1 MTDWSIWMLEYARR
15 PEQPVGLVLYGYWNA
30 GTVAVPFSYVYMESP
45 EHRVLVDV
53 GYDAESYGGQLAQND
68 GVVGWQ
74 DARQVLAAV
83 GRSPEDIDVVLI
95 THAHFDH
102 IGNLAAFPNAHVF
115 LQGREVEAWDEILGR
130 GRAFSRLAGALD
142 PADLLHLASLR
153 QQGRLTLL
161 AGPTEQLLPG
171 VSVRTAFDT
180 HTAGSQYVVVQSR
193 QGDWV
198 MAGDNIYSYGNVEGD
213 GDGSLIP
220 IGFSAGSQT
229 NNLLSMQD
237 MLTAAGGSRRLV
249 IVHEGETFQRHPSAV
264 GSGGL
269 RIAELC
275 LAPGMPSRLP
285 GPVAGSGTGG
295 ADGGRATP
303 APDTTA

>member
-1 MTDWSIWMLEYARR
+1 MDWSIWMLEYARR

-30 GTVAVPFSYVYMESP
+30 GTVSVPFSYVYLESS
-45 EHRVLVDV
+45 EHRILIDV
-53 GYDAESYGGQLAQND
+53 GYDAESYGGQLARND

-74 DARQVLAAV
+74 DARAVLAGV
-83 GRSPEDIDVVLI
+83 GRTPEDIDAVLI

-102 IGNLAAFPNAHVF
+102 IGNLSAFPNAHIY
-115 LQGREVEAWDEILGR
+115 LQGREVEAWEEILGR

-142 PADLLHLASLR
+142 PADLLHLAALK

-161 AGPTEQLLPG
+161 AGSAEQLLPG
-171 VSVRTAFDT
+171 ISVRTAYDT

-193 QGDWV
+193 HGDWV
-198 MAGDNIYSYGNVEGD
+198 MAGDNVYSYRNVEGD

-237 MLTAAGGSRRLV
+237 MLTAAGGSERMV
-249 IVHEGETFQRHPSAV
+249 IVHEGATFQRYPSGV
-264 GSGGL
+264 GVGGL
-269 RIAELC
+269 RIAEMC
-275 LAPGMPSRLP
+275 LAPGVPSRLP
-285 GPVAGSGTGG
+285 MVAAGSGTAA
-295 ADGGRATP
+295 ADDVFMTPATP
-303 APDTTA
+303 EPTS